1 MFQQKKIRTWAKKAP
16 NKKLYLKG
24 TKKTN
29 KNIREREGS
38 LARTF
43 SIRKENI
50 VNSSISSIA
59 FSSNTNEFY
68 LTRKQKYVH
77 VNT

>member
-1 MFQQKKIRTWAKKAP
+1 M
-16 NKKLYLKG
+16 
-24 TKKTN
+24 
-29 KNIREREGS
+29 REREGS
-38 LARTF
+38 LTRTF

>member
-1 MFQQKKIRTWAKKAP
+1 MIQQKKSELERKAP

-24 TKKTN
+24 TKKIN

-38 LARTF
+38 LTRTF

>member
-1 MFQQKKIRTWAKKAP
+1 MIQQKKIRTWAKKAP

-24 TKKTN
+24 TKKAN